1 MSDRPEFAGDAT
13 DEVGIVPGLDA
24 GEAGGA
30 APTAEPAPLA
40 PADTPEPT
48 ATTPAVGHAAQQ
60 PFRVVFRGYDRREV
74 DDRVA
79 ALTARVA
86 ELADAVQAARAGETA
101 AVAELER
108 GRPSFDALG
117 QRVAEMLRLAEA
129 EAEEMRA
136 RAAFEAAGV
145 RDAAARD
152 AVEIRRA
159 AEEGVIALRQQWAAI
174 LAQMSAARDGLTTLL
189 NASHVIDLT
198 EGDTTAVRQAT
209 DD

>member
-1 MSDRPEFAGDAT
+1 MSDHNDFAGDAT

-24 GEAGGA
+24 GEAGGTQ
-30 APTAEPAPLA
+30 PTPDPATLA
-40 PADTPEPT
+40 PQDSPEPT
-48 ATTPAVGHAAQQ
+48 ATTTAVGHAGQQ

-74 DDRVA
+74 DDRIA
-79 ALTARVA
+79 ALTARIA
-86 ELADAVQAARAGETA
+86 ELADAVEAARAGETA
-101 AVAELER
+101 AAVELER

-117 QRVAEMLRLAEA
+117 QRVTEMLRLAET

-136 RAAFEAAGV
+136 RAAFEAAAV

-152 AVEIRRA
+152 AVETRRA
-159 AEEGVIALRQQWAAI
+159 AEEGVLALRQEWAAI

-189 NASHVIDLT
+189 NASRVIDLT
-198 EGDTTAVRQAT
+198 EADTTAVRQTT